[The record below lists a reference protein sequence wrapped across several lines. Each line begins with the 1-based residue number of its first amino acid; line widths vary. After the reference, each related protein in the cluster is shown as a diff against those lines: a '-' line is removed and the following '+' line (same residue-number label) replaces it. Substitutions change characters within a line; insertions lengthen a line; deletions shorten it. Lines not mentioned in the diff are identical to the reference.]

1 MFKGI
6 WKKSLN
12 NPLVL
17 VLIVLIIG
25 ISLIAFSFYIPDDKN
40 NFFLWISY
48 SDWRKIVLTTATT
61 FLSALV
67 FKLLL
72 TSTAV
77 MKMVQKAI
85 EDLLLE
91 SNFIEAYNENQ
102 LQKISEKVSQKSKFI
117 EYSYNDKKIKSIYH
131 AKQKYNENP
140 NKKNFFIEDM
150 IWIKTIYKNGNDI
163 QNTIAT
169 LDITSSGNLDL
180 IYELESDFNSSI
192 YPDYKKFTTD
202 RFTDYSFNVK
212 ITNYERKG
220 NKLAKENYPKLS
232 YPCIKEDKNKK
243 IFKVCVEDCLAGDKF
258 VIRISRTTL
267 GEYTD
272 DKVKKR
278 RQEETKIATVD
289 MKVPAGVR
297 KIIFQEEI
305 YGDDNQTRF
314 KSNITSNG
322 KSTHISPKE
331 EESSF
336 YITKKW
342 EVFYDDHPNATIEFN
357 IY

>member
-1 MFKGI
+1 MFKKL
-6 WKKSLN
+6 WQRSLN
-12 NPLVL
+12 NPIVM
-17 VLIVLIIG
+17 VLIVLVIG
-25 ISLIAFSFYIPDDKN
+25 ISLIALSFYIPDKKEEV
-40 NFFLWISY
+40 FLSLPY
-48 SDWRKIVLTTATT
+48 SDWRKIMLISATT

-85 EDLLLE
+85 EDLFLE
-91 SNFIEAYNENQ
+91 SNFLDAYNEKQ
-102 LQKISEKVSQKSKFI
+102 LLQISEKISEKSKYI
-117 EYSYNDKKIKSIYH
+117 NHSYDDKKVKSIYR
-131 AKQKYNENP
+131 AKQKYNELT

-180 IYELESDFNSSI
+180 LYTLESDFSSSI
-192 YPDYKKFTTD
+192 YPEFKKFTSD
-202 RFTDYSFNVK
+202 RFTNYSFNVK
-212 ITNYERKG
+212 ITDYVRKG
-220 NKLAKENYPKLS
+220 NNLSKENYPKLS
-232 YPCIKEDKNKK
+232 YECINDSKNKK
-243 IFKVCVEDCLAGDKF
+243 DFKVCVEDCLIGDKF

-272 DKVKKR
+272 EKIRER
-278 RQEETKIATVD
+278 RQEDTKISTVD
-289 MKVPAGVR
+289 MKVPTGVR

-305 YGDDNQTRF
+305 YGDEYQARF
-314 KSNITSNG
+314 KSNITANG
-322 KSTHISPKE
+322 RATHIHPKE

-336 YITKKW
+336 YITKSW
-342 EVFYDDHPNATIEFN
+342 ELFYVDHPDSTIEFN